1 MSKSTP
7 VNLEKSRKERKPLR
21 LSPQEMK
28 ALYLLREPLMEDI
41 IELSMMLEETERKL
55 ALDMLI
61 AIMSHKKRSLS

>member
-7 VNLEKSRKERKPLR
+7 VNLKKSREEKKPLR
-21 LSPQEMK
+21 LSTKEMK

-61 AIMSHKKRSLS
+61 AIMSHKKRCLS